1 MKLTLLEGG
10 GEKGLKLVPNLTVIE
25 GYKHMI
31 KLNYMIFRN
40 EPFKGAMI
48 KIQNS
53 DISHDAHYKVKR
65 YMDAF
70 KEHGNKLD
78 EGSKAILNKYCALD
92 ANGIP
97 IISDKEVDGKQVKG
111 YEWLDEKAA
120 NEEFKKL
127 YETEFVIEQNKLFS
141 HDVSGAR
148 MTTFEWEALAPLLY
162 DPSTSL

>member
-1 MKLTLLEGG
+1 MKFTLLEGG
-10 GEKGLKLVPNLTVIE
+10 GERSIKPKPKLTLIE
-25 GYKHMI
+25 GYKNMI

-65 YMDAF
+65 YMDEF
-70 KEHGNKLD
+70 KKHGNLLD
-78 EGSKAILNKYCALD
+78 EGTKSILNKYCALD
-92 ANGIP
+92 GKGVP
-97 IISDKEVDGKQVKG
+97 IISDKEVDGKLVKG
-111 YEWLDEKAA
+111 YEWLDETAA

-141 HDVSGAR
+141 HDINNAR
-148 MTTFEWEALAPLLY
+148 MTPMEWEAVAPFLY
-162 DPSTSL
+162 DPSNG